1 MGLATRLAGTLLSRA
16 GIAHGAPAAALV
28 PSSLLLGKRNQQT
41 AAAEDEGETITLK
54 VLSSSCVRALSH
66 QAVSYGTLS
75 SQGEPEQYSESTGR
89 TTAASDLTAW
99 RRR

>member
-16 GIAHGAPAAALV
+16 GISHCAPAAAALV
-28 PSSLLLGKRNQQT
+28 PSSLLLGKRFQQT

-75 SQGEPEQYSESTGR
+75 NQG
-89 TTAASDLTAW
+89 
-99 RRR
+99 